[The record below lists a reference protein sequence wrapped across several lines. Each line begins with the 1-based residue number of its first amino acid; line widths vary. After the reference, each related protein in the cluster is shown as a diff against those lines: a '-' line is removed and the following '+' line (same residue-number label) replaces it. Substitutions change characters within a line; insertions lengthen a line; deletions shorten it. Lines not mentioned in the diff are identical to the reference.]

1 VLTIN
6 VIATIALL
14 SASEGRSSREVRLWI
29 GGDVN
34 LGTRNNRVLKPL
46 EDMLKGAAG
55 IVNLEGPAAE
65 AEPGPGGKKI
75 VLINAPE
82 TLSQLRDVGVRVAG
96 IANNHSLDAGA
107 EGPRQTAEALERA
120 GMVASGGPVGPA
132 VFSVGGLPM
141 VVAAYDLSGGV
152 PRNLEEG
159 LHAARQRGNLLIAS
173 FHVAGPPSYLPHP
186 ELRSAV
192 KIAIAAGA
200 KIVVAHGTHAIGPV
214 ERRGNLVVAWGLGNL
229 VFACDCTNERE
240 GLLLEI
246 VLRDGEIDYASVIPI
261 EVGLKGEPA
270 RLSADANG
278 VFDLLEGIGS
288 VKLVR
293 QGRKATF

>member
-1 VLTIN
+1 
-6 VIATIALL
+6 
-14 SASEGRSSREVRLWI
+14 
-29 GGDVN
+29 
-34 LGTRNNRVLKPL
+34 
-46 EDMLKGAAG
+46 M
-55 IVNLEGPAAE
+55 
-65 AEPGPGGKKI
+65 
-75 VLINAPE
+75 
-82 TLSQLRDVGVRVAG
+82 
-96 IANNHSLDAGA
+96 
-107 EGPRQTAEALERA
+107 
-120 GMVASGGPVGPA
+120 GPA

-229 VFACDCTNERE
+229 VFACDCTDERE

-246 VLRDGEIDYASVIPI
+246 VLRDGEIDSASVIPI
-261 EVGLKGEPA
+261 EAGFQGEPA
-270 RLSADANG
+270 RVSADPQQPQIPPG
-278 VFDLLEGIGS
+278 KIPE
-288 VKLVR
+288 LVYG
-293 QGRKATF
+293 QLPVQYGRIFQRGTLFR